1 MSPTTDT
8 TTRTATVA
16 SPLGLLTLVSDGR
29 SLTGLSMEDQHHV
42 PPAPDGMRDDAWFA
56 PVVAQLEEYFAG
68 RRTAF
73 EVPLGL
79 EGTAFQRRV
88 WEALL
93 AVPYGETVSYGELAR
108 RVGVPGAA
116 RAVGSANG
124 RNPVAL
130 IVPCHRVIGADG
142 SLGGYGGGT
151 ARKSYLL
158 GLEAAHGPHPGGS
171 TAAGTGGVRG
181 PGDGS

>member
-1 MSPTTDT
+1 MRPTTDT
-8 TTRTATVA
+8 ATRTATMA

-29 SLTGLSMEDQHHV
+29 TLTGLSMEDQRHA
-42 PPAPDGMRDDAWFA
+42 PPAVAGVPDDAWFA

-73 EVPLGL
+73 DVPVGL

-93 AVPYGETVSYGELAR
+93 AVPYGETVSYSELAR

-142 SLGGYGGGT
+142 ALGGYGGGT
-151 ARKSYLL
+151 ARKRYLL
-158 GLEAAHGPHPGGS
+158 GLEAAHAPHPDGAGPAGDPRGSGG
-171 TAAGTGGVRG
+171 R
-181 PGDGS
+181 P